1 MQYQDRDM
9 NFLNANPTAVNVANR
24 DREYVCVGTVAAEA
38 AAANEG
44 DTVSLGGIWD

>member
-1 MQYQDRDM
+1 M
-9 NFLNANPTAVNVANR
+9 NFLNANSTADAAQNG
-24 DREYVCVGTVAAEA
+24 REVVCVGTVAAEA